1 MATISRWV
9 VPCYF
14 TEENGKT
21 KPISFDL
28 TNHLKKMLRN
38 EVWNRKFSYGFNT
51 GLKNTSSN
59 DIKSATIK
67 VFPRFMSGYVNEKRI
82 EELVHEYC
90 GRLPKH
96 LKIKNYKDWSHQI
109 GFAVIETEYLSR
121 TANIPTKR
129 DLTED
134 LMPHY
139 EMEFIEIYH
148 RHLAVSKELS
158 SFFLATLHLSFPTE
172 SFMMRNQNP
181 INDGYFQIQSGKHT
195 YASNL
200 STNAFMHEIL
210 IETSKLNNV
219 TTNMDGLAAIWHYD
233 LWSLNRY
240 LRAVESDQISMDNLL
255 DLIYSLEG
263 LFEKNTSVE
272 FVKTMCVLNLCNSKK
287 EARALKNQLDLAYKI
302 RNEIA
307 HGGLSYDPFDK
318 VKLEGKEILAQDV
331 YWETKR
337 TVAAMLIK
345 AISKLLQNREMKNLR
360 FNIDDFI
367 SLTFKK

>member
-9 VPCYF
+9 VPCFF
-14 TEENGKT
+14 TEENRKT
-21 KPISFDL
+21 KPITFDL
-28 TNHLKKMLRN
+28 TTHLKKMLSN
-38 EVWNRKFSYGFNT
+38 EVWNRKFSYGFST
-51 GLKNTSSN
+51 GLKNTSPD

-67 VFPRFMSGYVNEKRI
+67 VFPRFFSGYVNEKRI
-82 EELVHEYC
+82 EELVHEHC
-90 GRLPKH
+90 GRLPAH
-96 LKIKNYKDWSHQI
+96 LKIKNYNDWSHQI

-121 TANIPTKR
+121 TANIPTKK

-139 EMEFIEIYH
+139 EMEFIETYD
-148 RHLAVSKELS
+148 RYLAVLKELS
-158 SFFLATLHLSFPTE
+158 SFFLATLHLTFPTE

-181 INDGYFQIQSGKHT
+181 INDGYFQIQSGRQT
-195 YASNL
+195 YASKV

-219 TTNMDGLAAIWHYD
+219 TTNLDGLAAVWHYD

-240 LRAVESDQISMDNLL
+240 LKAVESDQISMDNLL

-263 LFEKNTSVE
+263 LFEKSTSAE
-272 FVKTMCVLNLCNSKK
+272 FVKTMCVLNLCSSKK
-287 EARALKNQLDLAYKI
+287 EARALKNKLDLAYKI

-318 VKLEGKEILAQDV
+318 VKLEGNEILAQDV

-337 TVAAMLIK
+337 IVAVMLIK
-345 AISKLLQNREMKNLR
+345 AISKLLHNSQMKNLR

-367 SLTFKK
+367 NLTFKL